1 MKYRSVFDIIGPIMI
16 GPSSS
21 HTAGAARIGL
31 MARNLFG
38 KQPKKA
44 EILFLGSFAKTYKGH
59 GTDIAIIGGILGLNT
74 FDKRI
79 VDSYQ
84 MAQQMNIEIE
94 IRVSED
100 VPNHPNT
107 AWITLMDDKDR
118 ITVQGISIGGGKM
131 EITGINE
138 YAVRVTGEVP
148 TLLLWHEDRYGVV
161 ASVSQ
166 VLANHRVNIGY
177 MEMARLDKGL
187 ESLMVIEADQP
198 LSPDVCQ
205 EIEAFSYIH
214 KVLSLASLS

>member
-31 MARNLFG
+31 IARHLFG
-38 KQPKKA
+38 KQPQKA

-84 MAQQMNIEIE
+84 LAQEMNMEVVIQ
-94 IRVSED
+94 VSED

-107 AWITLMDDKDR
+107 ACITLSDDMDR

-131 EITGINE
+131 EITGINN
-138 YAVRVTGEVP
+138 YSVRVTGEMP
-148 TLLLWHEDRYGVV
+148 TLLVWHEDRYGVV
-161 ASVSQ
+161 ASVSRI
-166 VLANHRVNIGY
+166 LATHRVNIGY
-177 MEMARLDKGL
+177 MEMARLDKGS
-187 ESLMVIEADQP
+187 ESLMVIEADQA
-198 LSPDVCQ
+198 LSTEVCH
-205 EIEAFSYIH
+205 EIEALPYIR
-214 KVLSLASLS
+214 KVISIASIS

>member
-31 MARNLFG
+31 MARHLFG

-79 VDSYQ
+79 VESYQ
-84 MAQQMNIEIE
+84 LAKEMNMEVVIQLSEEI
-94 IRVSED
+94 
-100 VPNHPNT
+100 PNHPNT
-107 AWITLMDDKDR
+107 ACITLIDGMDR

-131 EITGINE
+131 EITGINQ
-138 YAVRVTGEVP
+138 YAVRVTGEMP
-148 TLLLWHEDRYGVV
+148 TLLVWHEDRYGVV
-161 ASVSQ
+161 ASVSR
-166 VLANHRVNIGY
+166 VLATHQVNIGY
-177 MEMARLDKGL
+177 MEMARLDKGS
-187 ESLMVIEADQP
+187 EALMVIEADQP
-198 LSPDVCQ
+198 IAPQVCQ
-205 EIEAFSYIH
+205 EIETLSYIR
-214 KVLSLASLS
+214 KVISIAGLS